1 MPSLRLQHYNIR
13 TTKVDESIRFYADV
27 LGLQSGYRPVTN
39 RPGAWMYD
47 KTDIPV
53 VHISGIDLSN
63 PEAMAQLEAHLG
75 KRDLDTLNGSGAID
89 HIAFEGED
97 YDAFRGDLDKKG
109 VAYTARDV
117 PEIDLKQL
125 FLVDPNGITVE
136 LNFTVPAAR

>member
-13 TTKVDESIRFYADV
+13 TTKVDETIRFYADV
-27 LGLQSGYRPVTN
+27 LGLYSGYRPTQ

-63 PEAMAQLEAHLG
+63 PEALAALEAHLG
-75 KRDLDTLNGSGAID
+75 KRDLSTLNGSGAID

-97 YDAFRGDLDKKG
+97 YDAFRRDLEGKG
-109 VAYTARDV
+109 VVYTARDV

-125 FLVDPNGITVE
+125 FVTDPNGITVE
-136 LNFTVPAAR
+136 LNFTVPTAR